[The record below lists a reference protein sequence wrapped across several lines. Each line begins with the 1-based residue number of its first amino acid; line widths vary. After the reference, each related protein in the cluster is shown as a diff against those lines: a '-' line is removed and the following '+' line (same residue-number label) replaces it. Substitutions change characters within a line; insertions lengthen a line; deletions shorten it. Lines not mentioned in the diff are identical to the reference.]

1 MTMQKSL
8 TFTSAVALLALVSVP
23 PFAGAAE
30 QAAAKTGAKA
40 PATSPSVLA
49 RGKYLLYLGS
59 CNDCHTDG
67 FAASDGKL
75 PEKEWLL
82 GGPLGFNGPWGTTYA
97 PNLRLTLST
106 LTESQWVKVAK
117 ELKTRPPMPWF
128 NLNHWTEPDLRAF
141 YQYVR
146 SLGPVGKPAPE
157 YLPPDKAPPPPFLL
171 WPAPPKR

>member
-1 MTMQKSL
+1 MQKSL

-82 GGPLGFNGPWGTTYA
+82 GGPLGFNGPWGTSA
-97 PNLRLTLST
+97 
-106 LTESQWVKVAK
+106 
-117 ELKTRPPMPWF
+117 
-128 NLNHWTEPDLRAF
+128 
-141 YQYVR
+141 
-146 SLGPVGKPAPE
+146 
-157 YLPPDKAPPPPFLL
+157 
-171 WPAPPKR
+171 